1 MAIFKKNDNWYI
13 DYYVNG
19 RRKRE
24 KVGPNRRQAELV
36 FQKRQVQIAED
47 KFFDIKRAKKVLFDD
62 FAKMYLEVYS
72 KPNKRSWTRDRTC
85 IDHLKEF
92 FGGKYLHEMLP
103 LDIEEYKKSRIGK
116 VSPRTVNIELSCL
129 RAMFNKAISW
139 SKAVQNPVKHVKMLS
154 EKNRR
159 LRYLQEDEMERL
171 IANCPDYLRPIVM
184 MALNTGMRKGEILNL
199 KWEDVEMG
207 TRIIYV
213 VNTKTDEKREIP
225 VNTILHAML
234 IDLRTKNDTYVFP
247 NDAGEP
253 YVDIRKGFRTAIEKS
268 GIENFRFHDLRH
280 TFASQLVMKGV
291 DLRTVQELLGH
302 KSIEMTIR
310 YAHLSPNHK
319 QAAVETLCQDMDTIW
334 TPELKGSQFK
344 NLLLSL
350 KQLFSKD
357 LDKLS
362 ACGSVDRTSASG
374 AESRRFESC
383 QAHQQSLYH
392 KGFQPPAKP
401 IIP

>member
-1 MAIFKKNDNWYI
+1 MGVFKKGKNWYI
-13 DYYVNG
+13 DYYVEG

-24 KVGPNRRQAELV
+24 KIGPNRRQAELV
-36 FQKRQVQIAED
+36 FQKRQVQVAED

-62 FAKMYLEVYS
+62 FAKMYLDIYS

-85 IDHLKEF
+85 IDHFKEF
-92 FGGKYLHEMLP
+92 FGGKYLHEVLP
-103 LDIEEYKKSRIGK
+103 LDIEQYKKSRIEN

-139 SKAVQNPVKHVKMLS
+139 SKALQNPVKHVKMLS

-159 LRYLQEDEMERL
+159 LRYLQEDEIGRL
-171 IANCPDYLRPIVM
+171 IANCADYLRPIVV

-199 KWEDVEMG
+199 KWEDVEMS

-225 VNTILHAML
+225 VNTLLHAML
-234 IDLRTKNDTYVFP
+234 VELGTKSDAYVFP

-253 YVDIRKGFRTAIEKS
+253 YVDIRKGFRTAMKKS
-268 GIENFRFHDLRH
+268 HIGNFRFHDLRH

-302 KSIEMTIR
+302 KSIEMTVR

-319 QAAVETLCQDMDTIW
+319 QAAVERLCQDMDTIW
-334 TPELKGSQFK
+334 TPELKGRQFK
-344 NLLLSL
+344 DLLLSL
-350 KQLFSKD
+350 KQLSSKD
-357 LDKLS
+357 LDKLG

-383 QAHQQSLYH
+383 QAHQHYSFHLSL
-392 KGFQPPAKP
+392 PLTLVLS
-401 IIP
+401 